1 MSFVSLQI
9 GVPPMHMG
17 GWAMGQPA
25 IVGMGYDN
33 AIPQQGGYGR
43 QLAGRGGANAS
54 NQRYRPY

>member
-1 MSFVSLQI
+1 MLSVRLQI

-43 QLAGRGGANAS
+43 QLGGRGGANAS